1 MKQIQLGHSTIK
13 ISRQGFGCM
22 GMSEF
27 YGGQR
32 DDEASIRTLHAAIER
47 GVNFFDTADMYGI
60 GHNEELVRRAFSDR
74 WDKVTVATKFA
85 IMRDADGGRVG
96 VCARP
101 DYIRQACEASLKRLG
116 VDHISLYYQHRP
128 DPNVPLEDSM
138 GALKDLVQ
146 EGKIGHIGLSEF
158 SAADLRRAHA
168 IHPISALQSE
178 YSMWSRDIE
187 PEILPTCRELGITLV
202 AYSPLGR
209 GFLTGAIPTKDSLD
223 AHDWRRQNP
232 RFTDEAIA
240 QNQAFLDLIQ
250 ELAKAHDATPAQ
262 IALAWVMAQGED
274 VVPIAGTRKISRLE
288 ENLGANAITFSPEQL
303 QEIRDRLP
311 AQTAGARY

>member
-1 MKQIQLGHSTIK
+1 
-13 ISRQGFGCM
+13 
-22 GMSEF
+22 
-27 YGGQR
+27 
-32 DDEASIRTLHAAIER
+32 
-47 GVNFFDTADMYGI
+47 
-60 GHNEELVRRAFSDR
+60 
-74 WDKVTVATKFA
+74 
-85 IMRDADGGRVG
+85 
-96 VCARP
+96 
-101 DYIRQACEASLKRLG
+101 
-116 VDHISLYYQHRP
+116 
-128 DPNVPLEDSM
+128 M

-187 PEILPTCRELGITLV
+187 PELLPTCRELGITLV

-209 GFLTGAIPTKDSLD
+209 GFLTGAISSKDALD

-240 QNQAFLDLIQ
+240 QNQAFLTLIQ
-250 ELAKAHDATPAQ
+250 GLAQAHDATPAQ

-288 ENLGANAITFSPEQL
+288 ENLGANALSFSTEQL
-303 QEIRDRLP
+303 QAIRDKLP